1 MPEAVNGVMVHV
13 GREITA
19 DEVGLIQ
26 ETVELFPSLSVA
38 ELAETI
44 CDHLGWYTASGTT
57 KRRACEDL
65 LERLE
70 ALGVIRLPK
79 KKKAITARAV
89 RSAPVWTQQTEEGRA
104 VTGVLSEVGTVGL
117 RLAEGRQETALWNE
131 YIERYHYLGYR
142 SPAGCR
148 LRYFV
153 ESGRGRLG
161 CVLLAGAA
169 RAIRARDE
177 WIGWTRG
184 QRLRNLA
191 WVVNNTRFLI
201 FPWVRVAHLASHVL
215 GQLARRAGED
225 WEKKW
230 GYRPVLMET
239 FVDPAQYRGT
249 CYRAS
254 GWQLLGQTTGRGLA
268 RAGKQ
273 YQSTG
278 KLIYVRPLVER
289 FREFLCSE
297 GGLTGRQ
304 VEP

>member
-1 MPEAVNGVMVHV
+1 MREAVEGVLVHV
-13 GREITA
+13 GRRISVEELA
-19 DEVGLIQ
+19 LIQ
-26 ETVELFPSLSVA
+26 ETVELFPSLSLS
-38 ELAETI
+38 ELAEAI

-57 KRRACEDL
+57 KRRACEEL

-70 ALGVIRLPK
+70 GQGVFGLPQ
-79 KKKAITARAV
+79 RRS
-89 RSAPVWTQQTEEGRA
+89 RSARRAKPAPACTRQSDEGEPI
-104 VTGVLSEVGTVGL
+104 TGALSDLGGVEL
-117 RLAEGRQETALWNE
+117 RGAEGREETALWNE
-131 YIERYHYLGYR
+131 YVERYHYLGYR

-153 ESGRGRLG
+153 ESARGRLG

-177 WIGWTRG
+177 WIGWTRA
-184 QRLRNLA
+184 QRLRNLG

-215 GQLARRAGED
+215 GQLARRAGGD
-225 WEKKW
+225 WERQW

-239 FVDPAQYRGT
+239 FVDPARYRGT
-249 CYRAS
+249 CYQAS

-268 RAGKQ
+268 RPGKH
-273 YQSTG
+273 YRSTG
-278 KLIYVRPLVER
+278 KLIYVRPLGEK
-289 FREFLCSE
+289 FREVLCSDE
-297 GGLTGRQ
+297 LAGRQ